1 MTWNRNLEPGA
12 LLVDRHVAELVDDQ
26 EPRLGDLP
34 ELRVEPVLAL
44 RAAQPHEQPGRGRE
58 PGLSAIA
65 RLAAATALPKPAAA
79 HAAPIDLRLCARRLE
94 SASSSHARTSSG
106 KSGRIDDSPQDPGLA
121 ASTGMAS
128 SGSCSVDGLRP
139 YIRGYPAT
147 ISPVP
152 GSVICT
158 LSQRTAARSLLP
170 GNAGPAR
177 YRFESMS
184 ICPYC
189 RPCGSPI

>member
-1 MTWNRNLEPGA
+1 MTSVDSSNAEPG
-12 LLVDRHVAELVDDQ
+12 
-26 EPRLGDLP
+26 P
-34 ELRVEPVLAL
+34 
-44 RAAQPHEQPGRGRE
+44 
-58 PGLSAIA
+58 SAIA

-106 KSGRIDDSPQDPGLA
+106 KSGRIDDSLQDPGLA

-128 SGSCSVDGLRP
+128 SGSRSVDWLRP
-139 YIRGYPAT
+139 YTRGHRAT

-152 GSVICT
+152 GSVI
-158 LSQRTAARSLLP
+158 RTPSRRMAARSVLP
-170 GNAGPAR
+170 CSAAPAR

-184 ICPYC
+184 ICPYLSAL
-189 RPCGSPI
+189 RLSHLIGSNVVEGSGISAARSSPNTSPMAVPLR